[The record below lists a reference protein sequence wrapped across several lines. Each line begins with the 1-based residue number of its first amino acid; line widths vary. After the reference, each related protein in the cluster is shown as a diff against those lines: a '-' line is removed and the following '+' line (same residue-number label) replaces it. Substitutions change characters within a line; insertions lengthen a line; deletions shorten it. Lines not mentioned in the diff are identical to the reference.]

1 MTSFDF
7 DTYLSPFSWRYGSPE
22 MRKIFSEKH
31 KYQIWRQ
38 IWIALATAQHSAGLI
53 SNEELADLKKHQKE
67 INIDRALEIEK
78 QTHHDVV
85 SAIREFSEK
94 ANVGGGKIHLGATSM
109 DIVDNADSLKVSE
122 GLLLI
127 QQKVRALLQSF
138 SSLIDERADQ
148 PCMAYTHL
156 QPAEPTTIGYR
167 FALYAQDLLID
178 YKFLNFIL
186 EIYAAKGMKGAVGTA
201 ASYSQILKGTKLTP
215 EKMEAIIMKELGLQS
230 VLITSQ
236 VSPRKFDYFVVTAL
250 ASISSSLAKFAADLR
265 LLQSPGIGEWAEG
278 FGSGQVGSSAMPFKK
293 NPINSEKICS
303 LARFVTQLPAVA
315 LENATHSYLE
325 RTLDDSANK
334 RVVIAEAFL
343 ATDEVLQ
350 TAQKLLKGL
359 VINDRRVLKNLE
371 QYAPFSATESILIEL
386 VKKGADRQAMHEKLK
401 EISLEAWTAIQEGNS
416 NPMPNLLVSDKT
428 LNTYLSPKEIENL
441 LDVTK
446 HIGTAPQ
453 RAKELVKVIR
463 KEI

>member
-7 DTYLSPFSWRYGSPE
+7 DTYLSPFSWRYGSSE
-22 MRKIFSEKH
+22 MRDIFSEKH

-67 INIDRALEIEK
+67 IDIDRALEIEK

-85 SAIREFSEK
+85 AAIREFAEK

-127 QQKVRALLQSF
+127 QQKVRTLLQSF
-138 SSLIDERADQ
+138 SHLIDKRAEQ

-186 EIYAAKGMKGAVGTA
+186 EIYSAKGMKGAVGTA
-201 ASYSQILKGTKLTP
+201 ASYSQILQDTKLTP
-215 EKMEAIIMKELGLQS
+215 EKMEALVMKELGLQS
-230 VLITSQ
+230 VLISSQ
-236 VSPRKFDYFVVTAL
+236 VSPRKFDYLVVTAL
-250 ASISSSLAKFAADLR
+250 ASISSSLAKFAADIR

-293 NPINSEKICS
+293 NQINSEKICS

-359 VINDRRVLKNLE
+359 VINDHRVLKNLE
-371 QYAPFSATESILIEL
+371 QYAPFAATESILIEL

-401 EISLEAWTAIQEGNS
+401 EISLAAWAAIQEGNS
-416 NPMPNLLVSDKT
+416 NPMPHLLISDKV
-428 LNTYLSPKEIENL
+428 LNTYLSPKEIGRF